1 VNRDHGFKSYRL
13 TGVTATRMVQPTAV
27 VLTPSKGEAMQIVEM
42 QELVPSCHRPEIVE
56 TSELVPTCHA

>member
-1 VNRDHGFKSYRL
+1 
-13 TGVTATRMVQPTAV
+13 MVQSTAV

>member
-1 VNRDHGFKSYRL
+1 
-13 TGVTATRMVQPTAV
+13 MVQTTAV
-27 VLTPSKGEAMQIVEM
+27 VITSSKGEAMQIVEM

>member
-1 VNRDHGFKSYRL
+1 
-13 TGVTATRMVQPTAV
+13 MVQTTAV
-27 VLTPSKGEAMQIVEM
+27 VLNSSKGETMQIVEM

>member
-1 VNRDHGFKSYRL
+1 L
-13 TGVTATRMVQPTAV
+13 TGVTATRMVPMTAV
-27 VLTPSKGEAMQIVEM
+27 EFTPSKGEAMQIVEM